1 LKARL
6 IFFIASVIA
15 VFGGLAD
22 TWLAWHD
29 GGGF

>member
-6 IFFIASVIA
+6 IFMASVIA
-15 VFGGLAD
+15 VFAGVAN
-22 TWLAWHD
+22 TWLAAHD